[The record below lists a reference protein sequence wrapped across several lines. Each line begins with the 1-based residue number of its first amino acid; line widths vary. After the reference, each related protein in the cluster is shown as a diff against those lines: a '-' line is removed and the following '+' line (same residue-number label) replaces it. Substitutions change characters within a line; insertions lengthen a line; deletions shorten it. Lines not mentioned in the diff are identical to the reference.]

1 MTSQLPGFW
10 CLFLSCQQQKNTK
23 NRAAVTS
30 LRSFLFCDDFSL
42 LFNIQN
48 GRDIFLITEMRV
60 NFEVNTILKI
70 EIFGYIWLEI
80 VS

>member
-1 MTSQLPGFW
+1 M
-10 CLFLSCQQQKNTK
+10 
-23 NRAAVTS
+23 S

-80 VS
+80 VSWNCDGNKKSNENLEMFWPHCVSFAYN